1 MAPYPPNNLIKKP
14 VSDYLINGPIPADS
28 LANQEIAEICIDE
41 GVADS
46 ELDIHFMLE
55 RICVHGTPG
64 WWQGSITD
72 FEQKF
77 HDNYQREIEDLNSD
91 SQHIIQMILDASWA
105 EVEEGRLEPLS
116 EVATTDEAEIFL
128 AQGRKRLEQLFA
140 LETIFTLWIK
150 TVRE

>member
-1 MAPYPPNNLIKKP
+1 MASYSPNNLIKKP
-14 VSDYLINGPIPADS
+14 VADYLINGPIPADS
-28 LANQEIAEICIDE
+28 LAYQYVAQICMDE

-55 RICVHGTPG
+55 RICVHGVPG

-72 FEQKF
+72 FELKF
-77 HDNYQREIEDLNSD
+77 HDNYQREIEGLNSD
-91 SQHIIQMILDASWA
+91 SQHIQQMILDASWA

-116 EVATTDEAEIFL
+116 EDAAMDEAEIFL

-140 LETIFTLWIK
+140 LETIFNLWIK